1 MPTAT
6 SGAHGAAG
14 AALAIIPAVT
24 AFLERWLEGIG
35 HTRASH
41 VLQAF
46 SSLRMSVDAEL
57 AERVRD
63 ELMGEAGLAEKAMF
77 GGLAFLLDGN
87 MAVGITSTGE
97 LMVRVGADGEGEA
110 LADPHARP
118 FDMTGRPMK
127 GWILVER
134 AGIETEAEL
143 NAWVRQ
149 GVEFAR
155 GLPAKR

>member
-1 MPTAT
+1 
-6 SGAHGAAG
+6 
-14 AALAIIPAVT
+14 
-24 AFLERWLEGIG
+24 
-35 HTRASH
+35 
-41 VLQAF
+41 
-46 SSLRMSVDAEL
+46 MSIDVEL

-63 ELMGEAGLAEKAMF
+63 ELMGEAGLVEKAMF

-87 MAVGITSTGE
+87 MAVGITSEGE
-97 LMVRVGADGEGEA
+97 LMVRVGPEGEAEA
-110 LADPHARP
+110 LADPHARR

-134 AGIETEAEL
+134 AGFETEHAL

-155 GLPAKR
+155 GLPRKR

>member
-1 MPTAT
+1 M
-6 SGAHGAAG
+6 
-14 AALAIIPAVT
+14 
-24 AFLERWLEGIG
+24 
-35 HTRASH
+35 
-41 VLQAF
+41 
-46 SSLRMSVDAEL
+46 SLDHEL

-63 ELMGEAGLAEKAMF
+63 ELTDEAGLAEKAMF

-87 MAVGITSTGE
+87 MAVGITSAGE
-97 LMVRVGADGEGEA
+97 LMVRVGAAGESDA
-110 LADPHARP
+110 LAEPHARP

-127 GWILVER
+127 GWIIVEQ

-143 NAWVRQ
+143 NRWVRQ

>member
-1 MPTAT
+1 
-6 SGAHGAAG
+6 
-14 AALAIIPAVT
+14 
-24 AFLERWLEGIG
+24 
-35 HTRASH
+35 
-41 VLQAF
+41 
-46 SSLRMSVDAEL
+46 
-57 AERVRD
+57 
-63 ELMGEAGLAEKAMF
+63 
-77 GGLAFLLDGN
+77 
-87 MAVGITSTGE
+87 
-97 LMVRVGADGEGEA
+97 MVRVGADGEAEA

>member
-1 MPTAT
+1 
-6 SGAHGAAG
+6 
-14 AALAIIPAVT
+14 
-24 AFLERWLEGIG
+24 
-35 HTRASH
+35 
-41 VLQAF
+41 
-46 SSLRMSVDAEL
+46 
-57 AERVRD
+57 
-63 ELMGEAGLAEKAMF
+63 
-77 GGLAFLLDGN
+77 
-87 MAVGITSTGE
+87 
-97 LMVRVGADGEGEA
+97 MVRVGADGEGEA

>member
-1 MPTAT
+1 MPE
-6 SGAHGAAG
+6 SEDDIRHE
-14 AALAIIPAVT
+14 
-24 AFLERWLEGIG
+24 FD
-35 HTRASH
+35 
-41 VLQAF
+41 
-46 SSLRMSVDAEL
+46 SV
-57 AERVRD
+57 V
-63 ELMGEAGLAEKAMF
+63 
-77 GGLAFLLDGN
+77 N
-87 MAVGITSTGE
+87 MTPK
-97 LMVRVGADGEGEA
+97 A

-143 NAWVRQ
+143 NGWVRQ

>member
-1 MPTAT
+1 
-6 SGAHGAAG
+6 
-14 AALAIIPAVT
+14 
-24 AFLERWLEGIG
+24 
-35 HTRASH
+35 
-41 VLQAF
+41 
-46 SSLRMSVDAEL
+46 MSVDAEL

-63 ELMGEAGLAEKAMF
+63 ELMGEAGATEKAMF

-97 LMVRVGADGEGEA
+97 LMVRVGVDGEGEA
-110 LADPHARP
+110 LADPHARR
-118 FDMTGRPMK
+118 FDMTGRPMT

-134 AGIETEAEL
+134 AGLETEAEL